1 MLLLWLLLL
10 CVSSSSRAAKK
21 KVAPIVAENKDK
33 SKTSFTKEVS
43 DNLRNGPSIMMKI
56 ASKWADAEVKK
67 VSIEEESENSDV
79 DSPDDIDNTFDQE
92 QDKLVHEMEKVEKEN
107 RLLKF
112 TQPEALKT
120 NSSLKTTSNESLN
133 MTKPKTILNTTLSE
147 RIMSEPEKPDQ
158 IKENSTDDK
167 IYMAPVAGFV
177 PGGRNID
184 KDKIVIQPDDDEV
197 MMNDD
202 TGDNNE
208 TARDVL
214 EDQELLALQ
223 ERLAAEQNSLVAE
236 LGKANRLSNSIT
248 DQMYADCQV
257 SSFSH
262 FSVAKATLESLM
274 SVHPK

>member
-1 MLLLWLLLL
+1 
-10 CVSSSSRAAKK
+10 
-21 KVAPIVAENKDK
+21 
-33 SKTSFTKEVS
+33 
-43 DNLRNGPSIMMKI
+43 
-56 ASKWADAEVKK
+56 
-67 VSIEEESENSDV
+67 
-79 DSPDDIDNTFDQE
+79 
-92 QDKLVHEMEKVEKEN
+92 
-107 RLLKF
+107 
-112 TQPEALKT
+112 
-120 NSSLKTTSNESLN
+120 
-133 MTKPKTILNTTLSE
+133 
-147 RIMSEPEKPDQ
+147 MSQLPEKPDQ

-184 KDKIVIQPDDDEV
+184 KDKIVIQPDDEV

-202 TGDNNE
+202 IDDNDE

-257 SSFSH
+257 RGSSH
-262 FSVAKATLESLM
+262 FSVTKATLESFM
-274 SVHPK
+274 SVRPKLKPL